1 LITSSAFSFTAD
13 YNNYNYSNSQG
24 TINNKYEFLNS
35 SFSYRKKELNGI
47 YIGCNLLNT
56 KTINDDTFNQ
66 TGYRS
71 SQYLV
76 QPRYV
81 VFS

>member
-1 LITSSAFSFTAD
+1 MEYTLAAT
-13 YNNYNYSNSQG
+13 
-24 TINNKYEFLNS
+24 
-35 SFSYRKKELNGI
+35 
-47 YIGCNLLNT
+47 NLLNT

-71 SQYLV
+71 QYLV

-81 VFS
+81 VFSLKYNL

>member
-1 LITSSAFSFTAD
+1 MNFLILVLVTV
-13 YNNYNYSNSQG
+13 
-24 TINNKYEFLNS
+24 
-35 SFSYRKKELNGI
+35 KKEAKMEYTLAA
-47 YIGCNLLNT
+47 NLLNT

-76 QPRYV
+76 QPRCCLFFEV
-81 VFS
+81 

>member
-1 LITSSAFSFTAD
+1 MEYTLAAT
-13 YNNYNYSNSQG
+13 
-24 TINNKYEFLNS
+24 
-35 SFSYRKKELNGI
+35 
-47 YIGCNLLNT
+47 NLLNT

-81 VFS
+81 VFSLKYNL

>member
-1 LITSSAFSFTAD
+1 MNLILVLVTV
-13 YNNYNYSNSQG
+13 
-24 TINNKYEFLNS
+24 
-35 SFSYRKKELNGI
+35 KEAKMEYTLAAT
-47 YIGCNLLNT
+47 NLLNT

-71 SQYLV
+71 QYLV

-81 VFS
+81 VFSLKYNL